1 MSGAESITGI
11 EGDWLMKTIRTF
23 LLTAAMGLG
32 IAACATVAGT
42 AVGAGIGSIS
52 GNAGMGA
59 AIGAGTGALIDIF
72 GR

>member
-1 MSGAESITGI
+1 M
-11 EGDWLMKTIRTF
+11 GDRPMKTIRTF
-23 LLTAAMGLG
+23 AFAVTMGLS